1 MKSQSRIWT
10 TALLGTLTLLT
21 AGSLAAQDW
30 TVYKARPGSKVTID
44 GTSTIHDW
52 TVETS
57 LIGGTMELG
66 PNFPLDASK
75 NPKPGKVDAKA
86 ETILFTSSIKSGKKS
101 MDEVMYDTM
110 NQKKYPKISYTLQE
124 LSLKET
130 PKVGDPLK
138 FDAVGVLNVSGV
150 MKTNSM
156 EVVMVPENGG
166 EKILVTGVTN
176 LKMTDFGMKPPA
188 PSIGL
193 GLIKTGDEVKVSFQ
207 WVTAKAE

>member
-1 MKSQSRIWT
+1 MKTRHK
-10 TALLGTLTLLT
+10 LLMVTPLATLLLASSLI
-21 AGSLAAQDW
+21 AGEW
-30 TVYKARPGSKVTID
+30 TVYKARPGSKVTIE

-52 TVETS
+52 AVETS

-66 PNFPLDASK
+66 PGFPLDSSK
-75 NPKPGKVDAKA
+75 SPKPGKVEAKA

-101 MDEVMYDTM
+101 MDEVMHETM
-110 NQKKYPKISYTLQE
+110 DQRNHPKITYKLQD

-130 PKVGDPLK
+130 PKTGEPLK
-138 FDAVGVLNVSGV
+138 FDAVGVLSVSGV
-150 MKTNSM
+150 LKTNSM
-156 EVVMVPENGG
+156 EVVMAPEDGG
-166 EKILVTGVTN
+166 EKIVVKGVTN

-193 GLIKTGDEVKVSFQ
+193 GLIKTGDDVKVSFE